1 MIRIAGRNGQY
12 DALILRSSGFHI
24 HFHINEQRDE
34 LKLISH
40 FYKHSFQRVLN
51 LILNILDTR
60 NVIYKI
66 TYKRKKHSL
75 QQIRPEYYE

>member
-1 MIRIAGRNGQY
+1 MIRIVDRNVQY
-12 DALILRSSGFHI
+12 NALILRSSGFHI
-24 HFHINEQRDE
+24 HFHINKQRDK

-40 FYKHSFQRVLN
+40 YYKHSFQRVLN

-66 TYKRKKHSL
+66 THPRKNHSL
-75 QQIRPEYYE
+75 QQNRPEYYE